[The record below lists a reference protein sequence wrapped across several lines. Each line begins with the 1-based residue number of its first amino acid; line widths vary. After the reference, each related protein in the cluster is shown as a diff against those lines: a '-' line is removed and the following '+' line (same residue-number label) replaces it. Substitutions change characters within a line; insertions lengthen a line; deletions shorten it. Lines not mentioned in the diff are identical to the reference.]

1 MGISNYMI
9 FDRPAKSTQ
18 TWLLLIM
25 ILIVCAA
32 LYWPALRGP
41 FLFDDFPN
49 LSALTSIDHVSSWRD
64 LGIYLSQARDLPGR
78 PLAMLSFLPQRS
90 DWPGSPFPFKLV
102 NLALHLGCG
111 FLVFQLTR
119 HLSRSLDQKSNSPRP
134 TEQHELAALFATAA
148 WLLNPMELS
157 GVVLVVQRMTLLMA
171 LFVLLG
177 LLAYLRSL
185 LRDDLPVSRRAAW
198 MLTGLGL
205 CTVLGIL
212 CKENGILLPVYALV
226 LDATVLRAQARRLPR
241 QLQWLRRLLIWPA
254 ALFVLAYLLHAGY
267 VAWGQQYIRDFT
279 LGERLLTEPRVL
291 ATYLG
296 NTFFPRF
303 GVYGI
308 YHDDLVV
315 SRGLASP
322 LSTALCFALLIAG
335 VATAFSSMTRRP
347 LLALA
352 ILWYLCGHLIESSTV
367 MLELYFEH
375 RNYVP
380 LIGVMMAIGIGMTR
394 LVAAAP
400 RSLAQLAYGIWL
412 VACCFATALSAR
424 VYASEDLLATVWANA
439 QPDSLRAQGY
449 LADRLSKSGHL
460 DQALR
465 TIDTIKARHPY
476 NAGLEAN
483 RIYLLCSLGTLSS
496 HDVDELDRLLR
507 TSSFD
512 RTAFEN
518 METLR
523 ILATGNQCPALNSDR
538 WKSSVDIMLDNPAY
552 RDNAVSGGILH
563 YQKHLWAVQHGD
575 LDMAIREL
583 DATYRADPDA
593 NIPRLQAKYLASAG
607 LREQAIGVLQDTDT
621 SRLPLLRRLLVD
633 DKAVNAEVIAEIKRM
648 K

>member
-1 MGISNYMI
+1 MI
-9 FDRPAKSTQ
+9 FDRPVKSAQ

-25 ILIVCAA
+25 ILVVGAA
-32 LYWPALRGP
+32 LYWPAMHGP

-49 LSALTSIDHVSSWRD
+49 LSALASIDHLSNWRD
-64 LGIYLSQARDLPGR
+64 LGIYLSQAREFPGR

-90 DWPGSPFPFKLV
+90 DWPGSPLPFKLV
-102 NLALHLGCG
+102 NLALHLACGC
-111 FLVFQLTR
+111 LVFRLTR
-119 HLSRSLDQKSNSPRP
+119 RLSQSLGQERNSPRP
-134 TEQHELAALFATAA
+134 MGQHELAALLATAA

-185 LRDDLPVSRRAAW
+185 LLADSPATHRAAW

-205 CTVLGIL
+205 CTVLSLL

-226 LDATVLRAQARRLPR
+226 LDATVLRTQVRRLPR
-241 QLQWLRRLLIWPA
+241 RLQWLRRVLIWPTTF
-254 ALFVLAYLLHAGY
+254 FVLAYLLHAGY
-267 VAWGQQYIRDFT
+267 VAWDQQYIRDFT

-315 SRGLASP
+315 SHGLASP
-322 LSTALCFALLIAG
+322 FSTALCVALLIAALVIG
-335 VATAFSSMTRRP
+335 FSSMERRP

-352 ILWYLCGHLIESSTV
+352 ILWYLGGQLIESSTV

-394 LVAAAP
+394 LGAPAP
-400 RSLAQLAYGIWL
+400 RKLAQLAYGIWL
-412 VACCFATALSAR
+412 VACCFTTALSAR
-424 VYASEDLLATVWANA
+424 VYASENLLATVWANA

-460 DQALR
+460 EQALR
-465 TIDTIKARHPY
+465 TINAVKARHPN

-483 RIYLLCSLGTLSS
+483 RVYLLCNLGTLSNQ
-496 HDVDELDRLLR
+496 DMDGLDELLH

-523 ILATGNQCPALNSDR
+523 ILASSNQCPALNSDR
-538 WKSSVDIMLDNPAY
+538 WKNSVDIMLDNPAY

-583 DATYRADPDA
+583 DATNRADPDA
-593 NIPRLQAKYLASAG
+593 NIPRLQAKYLADAG
-607 LREQAIGVLQDTDT
+607 LRNQAIGVLQNTDT

-633 DKAVNAEVIAEIKRM
+633 DKAIDAEVIAEIQRM